1 MKKNEFLAAK
11 EKALRSLEKACLEN
25 KIDNNIISLLNII
38 NDINECYTTSSC
50 EGRTVLLEI
59 PRIGDKRR
67 AKFLGKWHSIIEIED
82 IKEASRKAN
91 KGLIWILAQ
100 SPVIHVGCTNI
111 NIADKLLK
119 NSIASGFKHS
129 GFKSARRKYIV
140 EICSTERLDSPVGKD
155 GFLFCN
161 ENYLQLLV
169 DISNE
174 IYRVS
179 KVKIQQLEVNLRQ
192 NFV

>member
-1 MKKNEFLAAK
+1 MNEKEFLTAK
-11 EKALRSLEKACLEN
+11 ERALNSLNKAFREEKT
-25 KIDNNIISLLNII
+25 DNNIISLLNII
-38 NDINECYTTSSC
+38 NNIKEFYTTSSC

-67 AKFLGKWHSIIEIED
+67 AKFLGKWHDTVNIDD
-82 IKEASRKAN
+82 IKEASKKAE
-91 KGLIWILAQ
+91 KGLIWLLAQ
-100 SPVIHVGCTNI
+100 SPVVHIGCANI

-119 NSIASGFKHS
+119 ISIASGFKHS
-129 GFKSARRKYIV
+129 GLKSSKRKYIV

-161 ENYLQLLV
+161 EDYLQLLV

-179 KVKIQQLEVNLRQ
+179 KVKIHKLELNLRQ